1 MSESSSPSN
10 SQSNRLTRSAESKTA
25 RSTTVTAA
33 RRSQAKSVSRT
44 KPLDR
49 KKQKPQMRLKVF
61 WVIFTD
67 TFTPAAVFA
76 YKDRLKAEQKATEL
90 TAATGTTHF
99 VQIVKR
105 VVPE

>member
-1 MSESSSPSN
+1 
-10 SQSNRLTRSAESKTA
+10 
-25 RSTTVTAA
+25 
-33 RRSQAKSVSRT
+33 
-44 KPLDR
+44 
-49 KKQKPQMRLKVF
+49 MRLKVF